1 MLDKLHDAGFS
12 AADWKELGRRVKPPV
27 PEPDLKRFEANNSTK
42 VEGCLEKVIDHWKRN
57 GEDPSW
63 ETLAQA
69 VAQCRE
75 GGGQNVAANLLRTGW
90 YYNY

>member
-1 MLDKLHDAGFS
+1 MLDKLRDAGFS
-12 AADWKELGRRVKPPV
+12 AADWKELGRRLKPPV
-27 PEPDLKRFEANNSTK
+27 PEPALRAIEANSSK
-42 VEGCLEKVIDHWKRN
+42 VEHCLEKVIDHWQRN

-75 GGGQNVAANLLRTGW
+75 GGGQNVAANLLRTVGRGL
-90 YYNY
+90 